1 MNLIVYVTNYNV
13 IVSILLSNNDNLLN
27 TYDSVQQKNFN
38 KILIENRPKQDPEKE
53 IFNFSK
59 LSHTDAEKTLLVK
72 GLSFASPPK

>member
-27 TYDSVQQKNFN
+27 TYDSIQQKNFN